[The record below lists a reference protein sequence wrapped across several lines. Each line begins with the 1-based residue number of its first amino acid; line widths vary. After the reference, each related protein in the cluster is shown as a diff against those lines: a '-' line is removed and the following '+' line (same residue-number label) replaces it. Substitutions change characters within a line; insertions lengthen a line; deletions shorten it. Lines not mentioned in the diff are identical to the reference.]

1 MFFQK
6 MYQVE
11 YSGEDTYI
19 YTKIAN
25 SYDAGAYDH
34 DLNYAKNKLN
44 RVSDHYELKY

>member
-1 MFFQK
+1 MPF
-6 MYQVE
+6 
-11 YSGEDTYI
+11 SGKRVFTKNVPSGLFWRRYV

-44 RVSDHYELKY
+44 RVSL